1 MHLNVLEM
9 KCSPS
14 LLLSFTAIALC
25 SNVWGQLAP
34 GTPIDFN
41 PDIQKSAFI
50 DMDGDGDDDLL
61 VPFAYWDVINWHEN
75 IGNGQFGEIQ
85 LFAQLENPRNIAVGD
100 VDNDGDQDLEVGR
113 PL

>member
-1 MHLNVLEM
+1 
-9 KCSPS
+9 
-14 LLLSFTAIALC
+14 
-25 SNVWGQLAP
+25 
-34 GTPIDFN
+34 
-41 PDIQKSAFI
+41 
-50 DMDGDGDDDLL
+50 MDGDGDDDLL

-75 IGNGQFGEIQ
+75 IGNCQFGEIQ